1 MDEIIKK
8 YASAFEYMDG
18 MSVYEVRNIA
28 RECGVRSPTT
38 EKKNELIANI
48 ELPVHTQG
56 TFIWNGKEYP
66 LTSGKQ
72 MIRVALNE

>member
-38 EKKNELIANI
+38 EKKNELIARI
-48 ELPVHTQG
+48 IGVEAGVMPVEL
-56 TFIWNGKEYP
+56 K
-66 LTSGKQ
+66 TSNKGPK
-72 MIRVALNE
+72 RS